1 MSDLRNFL
9 VLLALIASPA
19 LAAGTVETAS
29 MTALATSMKEAKRS
43 NGFEARMNVSTTV
56 AGASRVLKISVVGQ
70 FLAGRER
77 LLIRGI
83 SPPEIRNHYVAAE
96 RSADGQIRAIEY
108 GENIADGHGE
118 ANPFARL
125 FDSELVLWDMFG
137 AWWDWPSQIQRETEK
152 SAARDCT
159 QVRSLVDA
167 VTSPI
172 REVIS
177 CVDLDGRLSLTTQL
191 FGNRHMLIRT
201 ISVEKTIRKDSGWK
215 AAKRLTITGAD
226 GSASEIEVYSGD
238 EHYAVPPETFA
249 RLEYALA
256 ANK

>member
-83 SPPEIRNHYVAAE
+83 SPPEIRNRYVAAE

-125 FDSELVLWDMFG
+125 FESDS
-137 AWWDWPSQIQRETEK
+137 A
-152 SAARDCT
+152 
-159 QVRSLVDA
+159 
-167 VTSPI
+167 
-172 REVIS
+172 
-177 CVDLDGRLSLTTQL
+177 
-191 FGNRHMLIRT
+191 
-201 ISVEKTIRKDSGWK
+201 
-215 AAKRLTITGAD
+215 
-226 GSASEIEVYSGD
+226 
-238 EHYAVPPETFA
+238 
-249 RLEYALA
+249 
-256 ANK
+256 